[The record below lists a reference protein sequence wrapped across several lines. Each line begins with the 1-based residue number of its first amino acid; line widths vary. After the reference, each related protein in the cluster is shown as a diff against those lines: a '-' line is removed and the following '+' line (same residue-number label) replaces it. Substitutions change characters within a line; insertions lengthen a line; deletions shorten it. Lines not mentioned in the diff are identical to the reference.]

1 MVAGA
6 EQLSLG
12 IKLNTSLESLNIK
25 GNVIGDQGMV
35 LLAKGIAQAPN
46 IKELDI
52 SLNEI
57 GPDGFEALCQVLPNT
72 GI

>member
-6 EQLSLG
+6 KNLSEG
-12 IKLNTSLESLNIK
+12 IMRNTSLESLNIK

-46 IKELDI
+46 IRELDI

-57 GPDGFEALCQVLPNT
+57 GPDGFEALC
-72 GI
+72 